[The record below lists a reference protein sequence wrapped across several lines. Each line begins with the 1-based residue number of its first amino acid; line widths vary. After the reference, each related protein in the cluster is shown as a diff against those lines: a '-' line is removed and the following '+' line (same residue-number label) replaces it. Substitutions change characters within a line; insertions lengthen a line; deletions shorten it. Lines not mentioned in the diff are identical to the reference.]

1 MFAKIILQ
9 KYENHC
15 LFPYFC
21 IKKNKHMLLVGECIV
36 SEDIKD
42 VKFCCD
48 LSKCKGCCCVEGD
61 AGAPLLKEEIKIIE
75 DRLAEIKPF
84 MREEGVKLIENGFWE
99 EDFEGDLCTKIIEG
113 RECVFLKYENDIAL
127 CAIEQ
132 AYRQGK
138 IDFCKPISCHL
149 YPIRV
154 KDYGEFQALNYHKWD
169 ICKDAVNA
177 KNALPLYKMLKEPL
191 IRRFSEQWYDEL
203 IRVIEQED

>member
-1 MFAKIILQ
+1 
-9 KYENHC
+9 
-15 LFPYFC
+15 
-21 IKKNKHMLLVGECIV
+21 MLLVGECIV

-84 MREEGVKLIENGFWE
+84 MREEGVKMIENGFWD

-169 ICKDAVNA
+169 ICKDAVNS

-203 IRVIEQED
+203 LRVIEQEY

>member
-1 MFAKIILQ
+1 M
-9 KYENHC
+9 
-15 LFPYFC
+15 
-21 IKKNKHMLLVGECIV
+21 
-36 SEDIKD
+36 
-42 VKFCCD
+42 
-48 LSKCKGCCCVEGD
+48 
-61 AGAPLLKEEIKIIE
+61 
-75 DRLAEIKPF
+75 
-84 MREEGVKLIENGFWE
+84 
-99 EDFEGDLCTKIIEG
+99 
-113 RECVFLKYENDIAL
+113 FLKYENDIAL